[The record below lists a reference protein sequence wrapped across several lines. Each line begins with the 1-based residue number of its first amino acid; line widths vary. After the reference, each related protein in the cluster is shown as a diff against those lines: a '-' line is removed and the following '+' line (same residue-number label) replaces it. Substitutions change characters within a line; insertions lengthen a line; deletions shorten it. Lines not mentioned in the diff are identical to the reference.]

1 LLRALILRC
10 EAALAEA
17 VPGDRRVRASLVV
30 YGCGAGRRSKDFAVA
45 RAFLGPQLRDSYS
58 GMGKSFGVENDSPN
72 SEYFV

>member
-1 LLRALILRC
+1 
-10 EAALAEA
+10 
-17 VPGDRRVRASLVV
+17 VV